1 MEEDAEIPY
10 LLRYLMED
18 HSNSRGNPDG
28 DTHAVTG
35 TDNHTV
41 NQIVNPITDQV
52 HGYYRMQVAFRD
64 RDMAV
69 PPADELFQDEEDEDA
84 RYHIK
89 RGRQAPTE
97 FLKRFREQVN
107 KSISK
112 ESPGCKTDEEE
123 Q

>member
-1 MEEDAEIPY
+1 
-10 LLRYLMED
+10 
-18 HSNSRGNPDG
+18 
-28 DTHAVTG
+28 
-35 TDNHTV
+35 
-41 NQIVNPITDQV
+41 
-52 HGYYRMQVAFRD
+52 
-64 RDMAV
+64 MAV

-107 KSISK
+107 KGISK

-123 Q
+123 QYLLQFISRKSKRKDTD